1 MPCSCGSIISEYLSE
16 LVRIAPFSVD
26 TLSGGKPCVF
36 QPATIA
42 SSQRTVNGFEFSL
55 IGTLLSLKN
64 SKNLARILS
73 LKILLNGPIYETK
86 ADARRTSPIITYKRS
101 LISIID

>member
-1 MPCSCGSIISEYLSE
+1 
-16 LVRIAPFSVD
+16 
-26 TLSGGKPCVF
+26 
-36 QPATIA
+36 
-42 SSQRTVNGFEFSL
+42 
-55 IGTLLSLKN
+55 LLSLKN
-64 SKNLARILS
+64 SKNLPRILS